1 MGASAVVWAAW
12 RILSTLV
19 DADVRAAVEELGGLC
34 GGKASD
40 VGGGADAVEPES
52 SIGGDRGSR

>member
-1 MGASAVVWAAW
+1 VGGMAD
-12 RILSTLV
+12 LV
-19 DADVRAAVEELGGLC
+19 DADVRAAVEELGGLR

-52 SIGGDRGSR
+52 SIGGDRGSC

>member
-1 MGASAVVWAAW
+1 MAD
-12 RILSTLV
+12 LV

-40 VGGGADAVEPES
+40 VGPLAPPFA
-52 SIGGDRGSR
+52 SR